1 MSFVWLWGEPCLP
14 QDICWTRL
22 HRSHP
27 VHGGAGLSGQPGW
40 PQSLLEL
47 QRDRPCLRAFVRT
60 ANVPPCLQQCPG
72 GCPRAGRTSTDGKR
86 EAHVDGGADFH
97 PDIPLFFPATSLPLC
112 QWRWQLQTRHQGGR
126 RQALAPAGSCAAVG
140 CNKWPQC
147 AGGDGTASWH
157 RREHP
162 GFKQLPQILCVSQA
176 LGYPGGASLGVG
188 GPSCQASQWGL
199 PSWGR
204 IMLLLGS

>member
-27 VHGGAGLSGQPGW
+27 VHGGAGLPGQLGW
-40 PQSLLEL
+40 PRSLLEL
-47 QRDRPCLRAFVRT
+47 QRDRPCLRAFVQ
-60 ANVPPCLQQCPG
+60 AAKVPPCLQQRPG
-72 GCPRAGRTSTDGKR
+72 GCPRAGRTSSGGKR

-126 RQALAPAGSCAAVG
+126 RQRQALAPARSCAAVAAMCREG
-140 CNKWPQC
+140 
-147 AGGDGTASWH
+147 WH
-157 RREHP
+157 C
-162 GFKQLPQILCVSQA
+162 QLAQEGAPWLHAAAPNIVCVSGTG
-176 LGYPGGASLGVG
+176 LSGRSLLGVG
-188 GPSCQASQWGL
+188 GPSCQASHWGL